1 VSERRGDEIALDDCG
16 LRTGRSQL
24 VGDGASEDSA
34 DAGFTADA
42 AVDLEDG
49 HLYVLGID
57 LLPGHFK

>member
-1 VSERRGDEIALDDCG
+1 MTAGSGTGCG
-16 LRTGRSQL
+16 KL
-24 VGDGASEDSA
+24 VDDGAGEEAA
-34 DAGFTADA
+34 DAVFAGDA